1 MRAAA
6 ASLTARTWA
15 NPVTLMVV
23 PNDDAQLLT
32 DRTYLTDVQYRTDA
46 NLAARQSVY
55 AYQVPKIDLPA
66 AVLDLASLAGT
77 ETVAEIGCGNG
88 IYLAELSRRRHA
100 GRVLGADLSS
110 GMLTVARTGAP
121 GAGLVVGDAAGLPLA
136 DDVADVTLAAH
147 MLYHVPDRAAAARE
161 FRRITRTG
169 GQLLV
174 VLNAPDH
181 LHELRELVEAVAVS
195 FGREAGATWAEYQ
208 AMTVDRGAELLAGLF
223 SKVHRHDFAGEL
235 LIPGLQPV
243 IDYVASTWTAQS
255 LPDPEAFAAA
265 VTKRVRFGP
274 DGMFRV
280 RTRSGV
286 LICR

>member
-1 MRAAA
+1 
-6 ASLTARTWA
+6 
-15 NPVTLMVV
+15 MVV
-23 PNDDAQLLT
+23 PIDDPQLLT
-32 DRTYLTDVQYRTDA
+32 DRTYLTHVQYRTDA

-55 AYQVPKIDLPA
+55 AYQVPKIDLA
-66 AVLDLASLAGT
+66 SVVLDLARLAGT

-100 GRVLGADLSS
+100 GRVLGADLSR
-110 GMLTVARTGAP
+110 GMLTAARAGAP
-121 GAGLVVGDAAGLPLA
+121 GAGLVVGDAARLPMA

-161 FRRITRTG
+161 FRRITRPG

-174 VLNAPDH
+174 VLNGGDH
-181 LHELRELVEAVAVS
+181 LCQLRELVEAVAVS

-223 SKVHRHDFAGEL
+223 SAVDRHDYAGEL
-235 LIPGLQPV
+235 LIPSLQPV
-243 IDYVASTWTAQS
+243 IDYVASTWTAQA
-255 LPDPEAFAAA
+255 LPDPQAFAAA
-265 VTKRVRFGP
+265 VTERVRFGA

-280 RTRSGV
+280 RTHSGV